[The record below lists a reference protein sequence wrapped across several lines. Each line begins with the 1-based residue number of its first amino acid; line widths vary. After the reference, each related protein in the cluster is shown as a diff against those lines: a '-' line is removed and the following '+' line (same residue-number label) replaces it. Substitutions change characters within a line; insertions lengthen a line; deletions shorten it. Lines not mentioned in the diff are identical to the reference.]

1 MYFHPNTTK
10 IRITAT
16 FRNTMKPLKIELP
29 SVPRIRK
36 ILISTTISAAG
47 IFTIPP
53 SQGQAANAWGI
64 LIPTPSRKT
73 TRYLLQLILT
83 VVAATVYSNTRSQPI
98 IHAISSPIVAY
109 EYV

>member
-53 SQGQAANAWGI
+53 SQGQAASAWGI
-64 LIPTPSRKT
+64 FIPTPSRKT